1 MVWSYLHGLFMSRS
15 SSTME
20 QYEEISNMQGICGDT
35 WEGSKAYIGAFKVL
49 LKRKYMLNRN
59 QCTNLYMQLVQVMKV
74 FEKAFEKAFEKVST
88 IPYDD
93 NIGKMWLIFVELH
106 VVVGK
111 SFLLLENCGEKMV

>member
-1 MVWSYLHGLFMSRS
+1 MPNCVFGCMQGLAS
-15 SSTME
+15 SSRKEAMNIQSIYLQCEILTKRME
-20 QYEEISNMQGICGDT
+20 D
-35 WEGSKAYIGAFKVL
+35 L
-49 LKRKYMLNRN
+49 LKIKYMLNRN